1 MALSP
6 YILVVEDDHLQEGP
20 LVDEINDAF
29 PGSRVKSIYT
39 EREFREELTVLH
51 REAPDLVIMDV
62 MLRWADPRPNSPDP
76 PEEVVRDG
84 FYRAGLRCA
93 ELIAGDDEL
102 RTIPVILYTILE
114 KDDLEREGKRLPAN
128 VTYIRK
134 SADLDALM
142 RKVHE
147 FTK

>member
-39 EREFREELTVLH
+39 EREFREELTGLH
-51 REAPDLVIMDV
+51 SEAPDLVIMDV

-114 KDDLEREGKRLPAN
+114 KDDLEREGNRLPAN

>member
-1 MALSP
+1 MTLSP

-29 PGSRVKSIYT
+29 PDGRVRSIYT
-39 EREFREELTVLH
+39 EREFREELTGLH

-76 PEEVVRDG
+76 PEEVACDG